1 MKYLYGAGDC
11 KCGLTSKKRCMD
23 CGRGECPACP
33 CDEQLHIKQEFSSE
47 YGWKK
52 TKIAKLDE
60 TNGIGSSIYIVEVL
74 TMHGWKEFSL
84 KLSKDAIFTWLI
96 GKSFYPGFIGQK
108 NIVAFSI
115 PVLRLYTN
123 INVFSGLSHDCFL
136 KGLLQSIGKY
146 LRLTV
151 VDELDDTQ
159 DRIFKAFSKAC
170 HSYQRGQFNIDSL
183 KAVGKEK
190 VFKFCPACP
199 RNGGKMF
206 LCLDGCF
213 TSGRLTKAGK
223 I

>member
-1 MKYLYGAGDC
+1 M
-11 KCGLTSKKRCMD
+11 
-23 CGRGECPACP
+23 
-33 CDEQLHIKQEFSSE
+33 
-47 YGWKK
+47 
-52 TKIAKLDE
+52 
-60 TNGIGSSIYIVEVL
+60 
-74 TMHGWKEFSL
+74 
-84 KLSKDAIFTWLI
+84 
-96 GKSFYPGFIGQK
+96 
-108 NIVAFSI
+108 
-115 PVLRLYTN
+115 
-123 INVFSGLSHDCFL
+123 FSGLSHDCFL

-223 I
+223 YLTLRLGKNHTIQEYESFFLKDPNSTIEAMGAKILR